1 MIRRLKTKY
10 GVFLS
15 ILVLFSIVVTLSYSA
30 FIFST
35 GKYRSTELLISKLN
49 YGITITED
57 KTNLSSISGSK
68 VTVPKGS
75 ITYYNIVISSINKID
90 SKYTLAYK
98 TSSNAVVKYTDRT
111 PWNTSGYIKGYDE
124 NTYSKRIRVVIDNSS
139 STTSSTVDFAV
150 YGGYTFNTYASI
162 ELNSGYVTVTGPY
175 TEELASISN
184 RLVDI
189 VENDTGCV
197 TSDKDT
203 CLYGGDN
210 IKNYVQYP
218 TNEDK
223 TKNIWRILGSY
234 IIDGETVTKMIKVD
248 TVTNL
253 DNLYNTLTDN
263 KSIILSTNKFNCF
276 SSTCNTSDYTNIG
289 ILTNYEYNQIG
300 GNNSYLQSLNPFLVK
315 TENGFNE
322 VTDNGINEGVTSSN
336 LKPVVYIQTEVQT
349 SGSGSLD
356 DPYILT
362 PSSDINLV
370 AYTLNGESTTKTY
383 AELLTT
389 NVVKDVTC
397 KNGTVAKWDNV
408 TSSIN
413 LSSIKT
419 PDYCT
424 IDFTDG
430 YTVTLTAT
438 NGTVNPSNVS
448 VGYNGSAKFTVTPN
462 TGFKAE
468 LETNTCGG
476 TLSGN
481 TYIIS
486 NITSNKKCTITF
498 KPNSP
503 TLLSQILADNPTR
516 STRSNNNNGTND
528 FATLLTA
535 TTTGTLFTSTES
547 IAGGTLKEVY
557 YYAGNTTNNWVK
569 FANLYW
575 RIIRTNYDE
584 SIRLLY
590 VGTSPDTTSGNI
602 GTSKFNTSI
611 KSPKYVGYKYGED
624 TSLDTIRN
632 NTTDST
638 IKTTIDTWYK
648 NNLINYTKFLSTS
661 AVYCNDRSLGTG
673 QTYSASSSSSFN
685 FAPYYRMDYDTKGA
699 KANPSYNCRDIR
711 DAFSVN
717 NTSAKL
723 DFPIGLMT
731 ADEIA
736 FAGGVASVKMNT
748 PYAWFISNSAG
759 TQVSSYW
766 WSLSPSGWNGYG
778 SVAWFW
784 HSNNA
789 ILGYNYID
797 CTFAVRPAISLKS
810 CNLISGGDGSANNPY
825 VINTDGST
833 C

>member
-1 MIRRLKTKY
+1 MIKRLKTKY

-15 ILVLFSIVVTLSYSA
+15 ILVLFSIVVILSYSA

-35 GKYRSTELLISKLN
+35 DKYRSTELLISKLN

-139 STTSSTVDFAV
+139 STSSSTVDFAV

-175 TEELASISN
+175 TEELASLSN

-197 TSDKDT
+197 TSESST
-203 CLYGGDN
+203 CLYGGDS

-276 SSTCNTSDYTNIG
+276 SSTCSTSDYTNVG

-336 LKPVVYIQTEVQT
+336 LKPVVYIKTEVQT
-349 SGSGSLD
+349 SGSGSIS
-356 DPYILT
+356 DPYTLT

-370 AYTLNGESTTKTY
+370 AYTLNGQSTTKTY

-389 NVVKDVTC
+389 NVVKNVTC
-397 KNGTVAKWDNV
+397 KNGSTTIWDYEKNYL
-408 TSSIN
+408 TFT
-413 LSSIKT
+413 SIKV

-430 YTVTLTAT
+430 YIVTLTSST
-438 NGTVNPSNVS
+438 GKVS
-448 VGYNGSAKFTVTPN
+448 PTSQAVGSGGSASFTVTPN
-462 TGFKAE
+462 DGYKLE
-468 LETNTCGG
+468 LESDTCGG
-476 TLSGN
+476 ILSGN
-481 TYIIS
+481 TYTIS
-486 NITSNKKCTITF
+486 NITSNKTCTITF
-498 KPNSP
+498 KPNIP
-503 TLLSQILADNPTR
+503 TLYDKLLADKTTR
-516 STRSNNNNGTND
+516 PGARTDFSTVLTTNNTK
-528 FATLLTA
+528 TLY
-535 TTTGTLFTSTES
+535 TGVEDSKT
-547 IAGGTLKEVY
+547 VY
-557 YYAGNTTNNWVK
+557 YFAGNATDNWVK
-569 FANLYW
+569 FGKNASNQDLYW
-575 RIIRTNYDE
+575 RIIRTNSDG
-584 SIRLLY
+584 SVRLLY
-590 VGTSPDTTSGNI
+590 HGTSTTATDAYI
-602 GTSKFNTSI
+602 GTSAFNSSYADTAYVSYMYGSLGSI
-611 KSPKYVGYKYGED
+611 PNARE
-624 TSLDTIRN
+624 

-638 IKTTIDTWYK
+638 IKTTIDNWYK
-648 NNLINYTKFLSTS
+648 DNLNTNYGKYLSTT
-661 AVYCNDRSLGTG
+661 AVYCNDRSTSDN
-673 QTYSASSSSSFN
+673 TN
-685 FAPYYRMDYDTKGA
+685 FGA
-699 KANPSYNCRDIR
+699 YTRLNTNKTPSYDCAATEDKFTV
-711 DAFSVN
+711 D
-717 NTSAKL
+717 TSTGNGKL
-723 DFPIGLMT
+723 TYPIALMT
-731 ADEIA
+731 ADEVR
-736 FAGGVASVKMNT
+736 FAGGVYGINAPTWYYYNS
-748 PYAWFISNSAG
+748 SNG
-759 TQVSSYW
+759 SS
-766 WSLSPSGWNGYG
+766 
-778 SVAWFW
+778 
-784 HSNNA
+784 
-789 ILGYNYID
+789 
-797 CTFAVRPAISLKS
+797 T
-810 CNLISGGDGSANNPY
+810 
-825 VINTDGST
+825 GST
-833 C
+833 L

>member
-1 MIRRLKTKY
+1 MIKRIKTKY

-139 STTSSTVDFAV
+139 STSSSTVDFAV

-175 TEELASISN
+175 TEELASLSN

-197 TSDKDT
+197 TSESST

-218 TNEDK
+218 INEDK
-223 TKNIWRILGSY
+223 TKNIWRILGTY

-276 SSTCNTSDYTNIG
+276 SNICNTSDYTNIG

-300 GNNSYLQSLNPFLVK
+300 GNNSYLKSLNPFLVK

-336 LKPVVYIQTEVQT
+336 LKPVVYIKTEVQT
-349 SGSGSLD
+349 SGSGSIS
-356 DPYILT
+356 DPYTLT

-370 AYTLNGESTTKTY
+370 SYTLNGQSTTKTY

-389 NVVKDVTC
+389 NVVKNVTC
-397 KNGTVAKWDNV
+397 KNGTTAEWNYERNGVF
-408 TSSIN
+408 
-413 LSSIKT
+413 LSEIKT

-430 YTVTLTAT
+430 YIVTLTSS
-438 NGTVNPSNVS
+438 NGTVSPTSQA
-448 VGYNGSAKFTVTPN
+448 VGSGGSALFTVTPN
-462 TGFKAE
+462 SGFKAE

-481 TYIIS
+481 TYTIS
-486 NITSNKKCTITF
+486 NITSNKTCSITF
-498 KPNSP
+498 KSNLP
-503 TLLSQILADNPTR
+503 TLYEKILADK
-516 STRSNNNNGTND
+516 STRPGARTSFSSVLTTDNTK
-528 FATLLTA
+528 TLY
-535 TTTGTLFTSTES
+535 TSTEDS
-547 IAGGTLKEVY
+547 KTVY
-557 YYAGNTTNNWVK
+557 YFAGNATDNWVK
-569 FANLYW
+569 FGKNASNQDLYW
-575 RIIRTNYDE
+575 RIIRTNSDGGV
-584 SIRLLY
+584 RLLY
-590 VGTSPDTTSGNI
+590 HGTSTTATDAYI
-602 GTSKFNTSI
+602 GTSAFNSSYNNI
-611 KSPKYVGYKYGED
+611 AYVSYMYGNLGSVANARE
-624 TSLDTIRN
+624 
-632 NTTDST
+632 NTTNST
-638 IKTTIDTWYK
+638 IKTIIDNWYK
-648 NNLINYTKFLSTS
+648 DNLNTNYGKYLSTT
-661 AVYCNDRSLGTG
+661 AVYCNDRSTSDNA
-673 QTYSASSSSSFN
+673 YF
-685 FAPYYRMDYDTKGA
+685 GA
-699 KANPSYNCRDIR
+699 YTRLITNKTPSYDCAATEDKFTVDSTVGNG
-711 DAFSVN
+711 
-717 NTSAKL
+717 KL
-723 DFPIGLMT
+723 TYPIALMT
-731 ADEIA
+731 ADEVS
-736 FAGGVASVKMNT
+736 FAGGLYGTNAPT
-748 PYAWFISNSAG
+748 WYYYNSAKG
-759 TQVSSYW
+759 SSTGSTLW
-766 WSLSPSGWNGYG
+766 WLLSPSYWDGSYALVFTVYG
-778 SVAWFW
+778 S
-784 HSNNA
+784 SYP
-789 ILGYNYID
+789 GYLNDNSVYI
-797 CTFAVRPAISLKS
+797 AGGVRPAISLKS
-810 CNLISGGDGSANNPY
+810 CIKYSTGNGSASDPY
-825 VINTDGST
+825 TIKETASG

>member
-1 MIRRLKTKY
+1 MIKRLKTKY

-35 GKYRSTELLISKLN
+35 DKYRSTELLISKLN

-139 STTSSTVDFAV
+139 GTSSSTVDFAV

-197 TSDKDT
+197 TSDKDI
-203 CLYGGDN
+203 CLYGGDS

-218 TNEDK
+218 IDEDK
-223 TKNIWRILGSY
+223 TKNLWRILGSY

-276 SSTCNTSDYTNIG
+276 SSTCNTSNYTNIG
-289 ILTNYEYNQIG
+289 ILTNYEFNQIG
-300 GNNSYLQSLNPFLVK
+300 GNNSYLKSLNPFLLK

-349 SGSGSLD
+349 SGSGSIS
-356 DPYILT
+356 DPYTLT

-370 AYTLNGESTTKTY
+370 AYTLNGQSTTKTY

-389 NVVKDVTC
+389 NVVKNVTC
-397 KNGTVAKWDNV
+397 KNGSTTIWDYEKNYL
-408 TSSIN
+408 TFT
-413 LSSIKT
+413 SIKV

-430 YTVTLTAT
+430 YIVTLTSS
-438 NGTVNPSNVS
+438 NGTVSPTSQA
-448 VGYNGSAKFTVTPN
+448 VGSGGSALFTVTPN
-462 TGFKAE
+462 SGFKAE

-481 TYIIS
+481 TYTIS
-486 NITSNKKCTITF
+486 NITSNKTCSITF
-498 KPNSP
+498 KSNLP
-503 TLLSQILADNPTR
+503 TLYEKILADK
-516 STRSNNNNGTND
+516 STRPGARTSFSSVLTTDNTK
-528 FATLLTA
+528 TLY
-535 TTTGTLFTSTES
+535 TSTEDS
-547 IAGGTLKEVY
+547 KTVY
-557 YYAGNTTNNWVK
+557 YFAGNALDNWVK
-569 FANLYW
+569 FGKNTNNQDLYW
-575 RIIRTNYDE
+575 RIIRTNSDGGV
-584 SIRLLY
+584 RLLY
-590 VGTSPDTTSGNI
+590 HGTSTTATDAYI
-602 GTSKFNTSI
+602 GTSAFNSSFNNI
-611 KSPKYVGYKYGED
+611 AYVSYMYGNLGSVANARE
-624 TSLDTIRN
+624 
-632 NTTDST
+632 NTTNST
-638 IKTTIDTWYK
+638 IKKIIDNWYK
-648 NNLINYTKFLSTS
+648 DNLNTNYGKYLSTT
-661 AVYCNDRSLGTG
+661 AVYCNDRSTSDN
-673 QTYSASSSSSFN
+673 TN
-685 FAPYYRMDYDTKGA
+685 FGA
-699 KANPSYNCRDIR
+699 LTRLNTNKTPSYDCTATEDKFTV
-711 DAFSVN
+711 DT
-717 NTSAKL
+717 NTGNGKL
-723 DFPIGLMT
+723 TYPIALMT
-731 ADEIA
+731 ADEVS
-736 FAGGVASVKMNT
+736 FAGGLWITNAPT
-748 PYAWFISNSAG
+748 WYYYNSANG
-759 TQVSSYW
+759 SSTGSTW
-766 WSLSPSGWNGYG
+766 WWLLSPNNWSGGSADVFSVLGSSTPGRLNGNNVGSAYG
-778 SVAWFW
+778 
-784 HSNNA
+784 
-789 ILGYNYID
+789 
-797 CTFAVRPAISLKS
+797 VRPAISLKS
-810 CNLISGGDGSANNPY
+810 CIKYSTGNGSASDPY
-825 VINTDGST
+825 TIKETASG

>member
-1 MIRRLKTKY
+1 MIKRLKTKY

-139 STTSSTVDFAV
+139 STSSSTVDFAV

-197 TSDKDT
+197 TSESST
-203 CLYGGDN
+203 CLYGGDS

-349 SGSGSLD
+349 SGSGSSE
-356 DPYILT
+356 DPYTLT

-370 AYTLNGESTTKTY
+370 AYTLNGQSTTKTY

-389 NVVKDVTC
+389 NVVKNVTC
-397 KNGTVAKWDNV
+397 KNGTTAEWNYERNGVF
-408 TSSIN
+408 
-413 LSSIKT
+413 LSEIKT

-430 YTVTLTAT
+430 YIVTLTSS
-438 NGTVNPSNVS
+438 NGTVSPTSQA
-448 VGYNGSAKFTVTPN
+448 VGSGGSALFTVTPN
-462 TGFKAE
+462 SGFKAE

-481 TYIIS
+481 TYTIS
-486 NITSNKKCTITF
+486 NITSNKTCSITF
-498 KPNSP
+498 KSNLP
-503 TLLSQILADNPTR
+503 TLYEKILADK
-516 STRSNNNNGTND
+516 STRPGARTSFSSVLTTDNTK
-528 FATLLTA
+528 TLY
-535 TTTGTLFTSTES
+535 TSTEDS
-547 IAGGTLKEVY
+547 KTVY
-557 YYAGNTTNNWVK
+557 YFAGNATDNWVK
-569 FANLYW
+569 FGKNASNQDIYW
-575 RIIRTNYDE
+575 RIIRTNSDGGV
-584 SIRLLY
+584 RLLY
-590 VGTSPDTTSGNI
+590 HGTSTTATDAYI
-602 GTSKFNTSI
+602 GTSAFNSSFNNI
-611 KSPKYVGYKYGED
+611 AYVSYMYGNLGSVANARE
-624 TSLDTIRN
+624 
-632 NTTDST
+632 NTTNST
-638 IKTTIDTWYK
+638 IKTIIDNWYIA
-648 NNLINYTKFLSTS
+648 NLNTNYGKYLSTT
-661 AVYCNDRSLGTG
+661 AVYCNDRSTSDN
-673 QTYSASSSSSFN
+673 TN
-685 FAPYYRMDYDTKGA
+685 FGA
-699 KANPSYNCRDIR
+699 LTRLITNKTPSYDCTATEDKFTVDN
-711 DAFSVN
+711 STGN
-717 NTSAKL
+717 GKL
-723 DFPIGLMT
+723 TYPIALMT
-731 ADEIA
+731 ADEVS
-736 FAGGVASVKMNT
+736 FAGGLWITNAPT
-748 PYAWFISNSAG
+748 WYYYNSANG
-759 TQVSSYW
+759 SSTGSTW
-766 WSLSPSGWNGYG
+766 WWLLSPNNWSGGSADVFSVLGSSTPGRLNWGNVGSAYG
-778 SVAWFW
+778 
-784 HSNNA
+784 
-789 ILGYNYID
+789 
-797 CTFAVRPAISLKS
+797 VRPAISLKS
-810 CNLISGGDGSANNPY
+810 CIKYSTGNGSASDPY
-825 VINTDGST
+825 TIKETASG

>member
-1 MIRRLKTKY
+1 MIKRLKTKY
-10 GVFLS
+10 GIFLS

-35 GKYRSTELLISKLN
+35 DKYRSTELLISKLN

-139 STTSSTVDFAV
+139 STSSSTVDFAV

-197 TSDKDT
+197 TSESST
-203 CLYGGDN
+203 CLYGGDS

-218 TNEDK
+218 VDEDK

-276 SSTCNTSDYTNIG
+276 SSTCSASDYTNVG

-300 GNNSYLQSLNPFLVK
+300 GNNSYLQSFNPFLVK

-349 SGSGSLD
+349 SGSGSSE
-356 DPYILT
+356 DPYTLT

-370 AYTLNGESTTKTY
+370 AYTLNGQSTTKTY

-389 NVVKDVTC
+389 NVVKNVTC
-397 KNGTVAKWDNV
+397 KNGSVAEWNYEKEAIV
-408 TSSIN
+408 ISK
-413 LSSIKT
+413 IKT

-424 IDFTDG
+424 INFGDG

-438 NGTVNPSNVS
+438 NGTVSPSSQVT
-448 VGYNGSAKFTVTPN
+448 GYNGSVSFTVSPN
-462 TGFKAE
+462 SSFKAE

-476 TLSGN
+476 ILSGN
-481 TYIIS
+481 TYTIS
-486 NITSNKKCTITF
+486 NITGNKTCTISF
-498 KPNSP
+498 RSLP
-503 TLLSQILADNPTR
+503 TLYDQILADNPTR
-516 STRSNNNNGTND
+516 RTRTTFTEFFTEN
-528 FATLLTA
+528 
-535 TTTGTLFTSTES
+535 TTGTLFTATES
-547 IAGGTLKEVY
+547 IAGSTPKKVY

-575 RIIRTNYDE
+575 RIIRTNHDG

-590 VGTSPDTTSGNI
+590 SGTNHNTTEGYI
-602 GTSKFNTSI
+602 GISAFNTSYN
-611 KSPKYVGYKYGED
+611 SPVYVGYKYG
-624 TSLDTIRN
+624 TSIGSNRQ
-632 NTTDST
+632 NTNDST
-638 IKTTIDTWYK
+638 IKKYVDNWYN
-648 NNLINYTKFLSTS
+648 NNLSSYSKYISTE
-661 AVYCNDRSLGTG
+661 AVYCNDRELEPGQEYSDNPFNYAPTG
-673 QTYSASSSSSFN
+673 RYST
-685 FAPYYRMDYDTKGA
+685 TKT
-699 KANPSYNCRDIR
+699 PTYNCTNIK
-711 DAFSVN
+711 DAFSGN
-717 NTSAKL
+717 NGEAKL
-723 DFPIGLMT
+723 TYSIGLMT
-731 ADEIA
+731 IDEIVY
-736 FAGGVASVKMNT
+736 AGENS
-748 PYAWFISNSAG
+748 YAWYYLNSAG
-759 TQVSSYW
+759 ESITGSTLW
-766 WSLSPSGWNGYG
+766 WTLSPTWYMGGNSSVWKVYG
-778 SVAWFW
+778 S
-784 HSNNA
+784 SNSGKNPGSLD
-789 ILGYNYID
+789 IIIVGNPLG
-797 CTFAVRPAISLKS
+797 VRPAISLKS
-810 CNLISGGDGSANNPY
+810 CTLYSTGDGSVSDPY
-825 VINTDGST
+825 TIKETTSG

>member
-1 MIRRLKTKY
+1 MIKRLKTKY

-162 ELNSGYVTVTGPY
+162 ELSSGYVTVTGPY

-203 CLYGGDN
+203 CLYGGDS

-263 KSIILSTNKFNCF
+263 NSIILSTNKFNCF
-276 SSTCNTSDYTNIG
+276 SSTCNTSNYTNIG

-300 GNNSYLQSLNPFLVK
+300 GNNSYLKSLNPFLLK

-349 SGSGSLD
+349 SGSGTSG
-356 DPYILT
+356 DPYTLT

-370 AYTLNGESTTKTY
+370 AYTLNGQSTTKTY

-389 NVVKDVTC
+389 NVVKNVTC
-397 KNGTVAKWDNV
+397 KNGTTAEWNYERNGVF
-408 TSSIN
+408 
-413 LSSIKT
+413 LSEIKT

-430 YTVTLTAT
+430 YIVTLTSS
-438 NGTVNPSNVS
+438 NGTVSPTSQA
-448 VGYNGSAKFTVTPN
+448 VGSGGSALFTVTPN
-462 TGFKAE
+462 SGFKAE

-481 TYIIS
+481 TYTIS
-486 NITSNKKCTITF
+486 NITSNKTCSITF
-498 KPNSP
+498 KSNLP
-503 TLLSQILADNPTR
+503 TLYEKILADK
-516 STRSNNNNGTND
+516 STRPGARTSFSSVLTTDNTK
-528 FATLLTA
+528 TLY
-535 TTTGTLFTSTES
+535 TSTEDS
-547 IAGGTLKEVY
+547 KTVY
-557 YYAGNTTNNWVK
+557 YFAGNATDNWVK
-569 FANLYW
+569 FGKNASNQDLYW
-575 RIIRTNYDE
+575 RIIRTNSDG
-584 SIRLLY
+584 SVRLLY
-590 VGTSPDTTSGNI
+590 HGTSTTATDAYI
-602 GTSKFNTSI
+602 GTSAFNSSFNNI
-611 KSPKYVGYKYGED
+611 AYVSYMYGNLGSVANARE
-624 TSLDTIRN
+624 
-632 NTTDST
+632 NTTNST
-638 IKTTIDTWYK
+638 IKKIIDNWYK
-648 NNLINYTKFLSTS
+648 DNLNTNYGKYLSTT
-661 AVYCNDRSLGTG
+661 AVYCNDRSTSDN
-673 QTYSASSSSSFN
+673 TYF
-685 FAPYYRMDYDTKGA
+685 GA
-699 KANPSYNCRDIR
+699 YTRLLTNKTPSYDCTATEDKFTVDN
-711 DAFSVN
+711 STGN
-717 NTSAKL
+717 GKL
-723 DFPIGLMT
+723 TYPIALMT
-731 ADEIA
+731 ADEVS
-736 FAGGVASVKMNT
+736 FAGGLWITNAPT
-748 PYAWFISNSAG
+748 WYYYNSANG
-759 TQVSSYW
+759 SSTGSTW
-766 WSLSPSGWNGYG
+766 WWLLSPNNWSGGSADVFSVLGSSTPGRLNGSNVGSAYG
-778 SVAWFW
+778 
-784 HSNNA
+784 
-789 ILGYNYID
+789 
-797 CTFAVRPAISLKS
+797 VRPAISLKS
-810 CNLISGGDGSANNPY
+810 CIKYSTGNGSASDPY
-825 VINTDGST
+825 TIKETASG